1 MNTQPLLPRRTLLA
15 LPLALLLGGC
25 STRRSRRRRRSGRS
39 GGAVSGGA
47 PSTAPLKFNPKY
59 RESSVALAL
68 MQVNT
73 PYRYGG
79 ASPATGFDC
88 SGLVYYVYGQ
98 ILSAAERARLPRSAA
113 QWAAASR
120 PVASGQMRRGDLVFF
135 NTAGRARYSHVGIY
149 VGDGLFVHAPST
161 GKKVRKNSLSEKYY
175 KQHFLG
181 ARSVFAD

>member
-1 MNTQPLLPRRTLLA
+1 MNPARRTLLA

-25 STRRSRRRRRSGRS
+25 STRRSRRRRRSG
-39 GGAVSGGA
+39 GGSVSGGGT
-47 PSTAPLKFNPKY
+47 PSAAPLRLNPKY

-68 MQVNT
+68 MQTGT

-98 ILSAAERARLPRSAA
+98 LLGRSERARLPRSAA

-120 PVASGQMRRGDLVFF
+120 AVPSGQMRRGDLVFF
-135 NTAGRARYSHVGIY
+135 NTSRRTRYSHVGIY
-149 VGDGLFVHAPST
+149 LGDGQFVHAPST
-161 GKKVRKNSLSEKYY
+161 GKRVRKNSLSERYY

-181 ARSVFAD
+181 ARSIFAD